1 MNVSHS
7 FSVWLTRKSKIL
19 SFWFL
24 TVLFCTCKWG
34 LLVHPRILLLQM
46 LPCLMRSLW
55 ICSNI
60 INIGSTVS
68 LVGILWEEEEKKDH
82 YILIM
87 LRSKSAYLLQLP
99 LQSAYCCMQY
109 TYNWDILLFHNV
121 VRWNLTVLLI
131 LMLRRGLWGRIVRK
145 EGWLVNCKMRPGVL
159 GIWHTMYMDILNIF
173 LEY

>member
-1 MNVSHS
+1 MVKYLIQLTSKILTYRFMNVSHS

-24 TVLFCTCKWG
+24 TVHLLFCTCKWG
-34 LLVHPRILLLQM
+34 LLVHLRILLLQM

-87 LRSKSAYLLQLP
+87 LRSKSHTFSFTFSTYCSCPYKVHTVACSIHTIGTYYFFITLCVEIWPSCSYL
-99 LQSAYCCMQY
+99 CCAE
-109 TYNWDILLFHNV
+109 DC
-121 VRWNLTVLLI
+121 
-131 LMLRRGLWGRIVRK
+131 GA
-145 EGWLVNCKMRPGVL
+145 E
-159 GIWHTMYMDILNIF
+159 
-173 LEY
+173 